1 METIP
6 KYPILRDFVPCPDEF
21 KPNFLPKVKELLVPK
36 MSGVDQILE
45 VDGIRIECTDG
56 SYVLVRVSG
65 TEPKAR
71 VYVGAK
77 EQATIDKLATLAKD
91 AMAQALEELQK

>member
-1 METIP
+1 M
-6 KYPILRDFVPCPDEF
+6 
-21 KPNFLPKVKELLVPK
+21 
-36 MSGVDQILE
+36 DQILE
-45 VDGIRIECTDG
+45 VDGIRIECCDG

-77 EQATIDKLATLAKD
+77 DQATVDKLAKLAKD
-91 AMAQALEELQK
+91 AMTQALDELQK